1 MTAKLERDAAEEAKR
16 DALVPEY
23 QELTKAERF
32 EKLKNLLAKSK
43 FYSNYLLDK
52 MNKEDEAS
60 KALKDKQL
68 SDRRKKR
75 KSQVDSPLRPSAKKP
90 RKHAGR
96 RSDHYPHFLFLIHR
110 KITSVKTIYLLI
122 KINHCFFYI

>member
-1 MTAKLERDAAEEAKR
+1 MYVVFIAFSFQEQEMTAKLERDAAEEAKR

-52 MNKEDEAS
+52 MNKEDQAS

-96 RSDHYPHFLFLIHR
+96 RSDH
-110 KITSVKTIYLLI
+110 
-122 KINHCFFYI
+122 